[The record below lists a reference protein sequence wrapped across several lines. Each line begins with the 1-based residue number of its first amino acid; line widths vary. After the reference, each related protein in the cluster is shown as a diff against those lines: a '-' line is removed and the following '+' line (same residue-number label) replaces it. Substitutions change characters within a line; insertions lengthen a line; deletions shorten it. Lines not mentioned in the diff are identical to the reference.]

1 MYIIAFCCLTV
12 ASLLPQFA
20 GSIIEKI
27 MPILNKTS
35 SQSVAASTSNSNNTI
50 SPTHTLAAL
59 AFSVPVL
66 LLALAGCGEKSGHAN
81 ANNAPM
87 PPPEVNVVTVQ
98 PKDIALS
105 YEYVGQ
111 TAGSRETEVRARI
124 SGILEKRLYEEGSRV
139 DAGTVLFQID
149 PGTYQTQLAS
159 AEAAA
164 AVSQAK
170 LNQARREF
178 TRLSPLGV
186 EKAISQKEV
195 DDAKSALETAE
206 AGFKQAQAQ
215 VNEAKLNLSY
225 TKVIAPISGV
235 TSIANKSNGSLVTP
249 TDSLLTTLV
258 QTDPMYV
265 NFSVTEADFLKLNKD
280 VSDGKI
286 KVPGKRAPN
295 GSLGFAVQIK
305 LADGSIFPTTGKMA
319 FASEKINPATGGF
332 DARAEIPN
340 PKGIL
345 RPGQFVRVMLNGATQ
360 AHALS
365 VPQRAVIDGPMGKM
379 VFTVSPDNKLAPH
392 PVEVDG
398 WSNGQWIVTK
408 GLQSGERVLVDGFIK
423 AHTPGMTVKPVVVAS
438 AGATP
443 PTSAT
448 SSASA
453 SAANTPASAAAH
465 TNDVKSPK

>member
-1 MYIIAFCCLTV
+1 MT
-12 ASLLPQFA
+12 LLNIVSPF
-20 GSIIEKI
+20 
-27 MPILNKTS
+27 S
-35 SQSVAASTSNSNNTI
+35 S
-50 SPTHTLAAL
+50 THTTVTSHSATHALAAL
-59 AFSVPVL
+59 AFSIPVL
-66 LLALAGCGEKSGHAN
+66 LLAGCSEKSSHAN

-87 PPPEVNVVTVQ
+87 PPPEVNVVAVQ
-98 PKDIALS
+98 PKDIPLS
-105 YEYVGQ
+105 FEYVGQ

-139 DAGTVLFQID
+139 NAGTVLFQID

-178 TRLSPLGV
+178 ARLSPLGA

-206 AGFKQAQAQ
+206 ASFKQAQAQ

-225 TKVIAPISGV
+225 TKVVAPIAGV

-265 NFSVTEADFLKLNKD
+265 NFSVTETDFLKLNKD
-280 VSDGKI
+280 VGNGKI
-286 KVPGKRAPN
+286 TLPSKRATN
-295 GSLGFAVQIK
+295 GSLAFAVQIK
-305 LADGSIFPTTGKMA
+305 LADGSVFPTTGKMT

-340 PKGIL
+340 PKGVL

-379 VFTVSPDNKLAPH
+379 VFTVSSDNKLAPR
-392 PVEVDG
+392 PVELDG

-408 GLQSGERVLVDGFIK
+408 GLQGGERVLVDGFIK
-423 AHTPGMTVKPVVVAS
+423 AHTPGMTVTPVVVAN
-438 AGATP
+438 AGAA
-443 PTSAT
+443 SSAYAT
-448 SSASA
+448 SSASSASVASTSASSA
-453 SAANTPASAAAH
+453 SAATHA
-465 TNDVKSPK
+465 NDVKSPK